1 MKQSQR
7 EVLTKERQARLS
19 TGGGPPPS
27 DTKIDPDIAL
37 ITPHLLKTAPVLF
50 SSNMS
55 ESDINDNEERII
67 NALKDSDVTTILC
80 NNSNDADMTRNAEV
94 IGEIDITNEDIEETS
109 NKENQN
115 SFEYNEALSRKRK
128 DKWDIA
134 GTQASKLMKEKKST
148 HTFTSEEDIKIKRIQ
163 HIIDHEEEIAKIRK
177 AHEEKVTKMK
187 QELHTLV
194 EVRAALAKA
203 ELAELQLRKE
213 KERLE
218 KRE

>member
-1 MKQSQR
+1 MSLKKKLTNHTVAQLKKLWANMKQSQR

-80 NNSNDADMTRNAEV
+80 NNSNDADMTRNAEMKILKKQATRRIKTLLNTMKHFLGREKINGILLV
-94 IGEIDITNEDIEETS
+94 R
-109 NKENQN
+109 KHQN
-115 SFEYNEALSRKRK
+115 
-128 DKWDIA
+128 
-134 GTQASKLMKEKKST
+134 
-148 HTFTSEEDIKIKRIQ
+148 
-163 HIIDHEEEIAKIRK
+163 
-177 AHEEKVTKMK
+177 
-187 QELHTLV
+187 
-194 EVRAALAKA
+194 
-203 ELAELQLRKE
+203 
-213 KERLE
+213 
-218 KRE
+218 